1 MATSSFESVQ
11 EKVQAYALA
20 QKLAHKD
27 YQEFWRK
34 ESRALH
40 WEKEAETVHDGKF
53 MDGKWFAGGRIN
65 ASYNCIDRHL
75 AKRGKNIAIIS
86 ENEQGEINKLTYE
99 DLFNLTASIASI
111 LCERGIKAHDRVAI
125 YMPMI
130 PEAIASMLACARIGA
145 IHTVIFGGFSKES
158 LADRIHDAEAVAVIT
173 AEYTQRKGQELFLR
187 ALVDDALK
195 DERTASVKTVLSFG
209 LDKKEQTGRLI
220 PFEEQKAFPDR
231 VKNPESFDAEHP
243 LFILYTSGTTGKP
256 KGIFHTT
263 GGYLTQVAST
273 TKWVFDLREQDLYW
287 CTADVGWIT
296 GHSYVTYGPLLLG
309 KSIFIYDGAL
319 NWPDTSRF
327 YQLIDKHA
335 ISVLYTAPTAIRMFM
350 RAGEENSHDLS
361 SLRLLGSVGE
371 PINPQAWLWYR
382 QVFGAERCEI
392 IDSWWQTE
400 TGAMMITPIEHI
412 SRQKPG
418 SASTPFLGIHA
429 QIVDDNG
436 QKVPT
441 GQSGFLVIS
450 KPWPSMARGIW
461 GDQDR
466 FLNTYF
472 KRFSGAYFTGDGA
485 KVDEEGD
492 FIISGRIDD
501 VVNVSGHRLGTAEI
515 ESALVSHQSVAEAAV
530 IGIPN
535 EITGQALVA
544 FVLLKNDVAAS
555 DSLNRELKEHVK
567 LAIGSFAK
575 PSVIHFAQN
584 LPKTRSGKI
593 MRRLLRA
600 KAMGEEVTDTST
612 LDDSTVA

>member
-1 MATSSFESVQ
+1 MATSSFESVP

-20 QKLAHKD
+20 QKLAQKD

-34 ESRALH
+34 ESLALS
-40 WEKEAETVHDGKF
+40 WAKEAHTVHDGKF
-53 MDGKWFAGGRIN
+53 MDGQWFLGGKIN
-65 ASYNCIDRHL
+65 ASYNCIDRHVI
-75 AKRGKNIAIIS
+75 AGRGKNIAIIS
-86 ENEQGEINKLTYE
+86 ENEQGEVRTLTYQ
-99 DLFNLTASIASI
+99 DLLDLTASIASI
-111 LCERGIKAHDRVAI
+111 LCERGVKASDRVAI
-125 YMPMI
+125 YMPMV
-130 PEAIASMLACARIGA
+130 PEAIASLLACARIGA
-145 IHTVIFGGFSKES
+145 IHTVIFGGFSKEA
-158 LADRIHDAEAVAVIT
+158 LAERIHDAQAVAVIT
-173 AEYTQRKGQELFLR
+173 AESTQRKGQELLLR
-187 ALVDDALK
+187 SVVDEALK
-195 DERTASVKTVLSFG
+195 DDRTTLVKTVLSFG
-209 LDKKEQTGRLI
+209 LDKKDQTSRLI
-220 PFEEQKAFPDR
+220 PYEEQKVFPDR

-263 GGYLTQVAST
+263 GGYLTQVIST

-296 GHSYVTYGPLLLG
+296 GHSYVTYGPLSLG

-319 NWPDTSRF
+319 NWPDTARF

-350 RAGEENSHDLS
+350 RAGEETSHDLS

-429 QIVDDNG
+429 QIVDEYG
-436 QKVPT
+436 QRVKA
-441 GQSGFLVIS
+441 GQSGYLVIS

-466 FLNTYF
+466 FFKTYF
-472 KRFSGAYFTGDGA
+472 KRFPGVYFTGDGA
-485 KVDEEGD
+485 KMDEEGD
-492 FIISGRIDD
+492 FTISGRIDD

-515 ESALVSHQSVAEAAV
+515 ESALVSHETVAEAAV
-530 IGIPN
+530 IGIPD
-535 EITGQALVA
+535 EVTGQSLVA
-544 FVLLKNDVAAS
+544 FVLLKNGITAS
-555 DSLNRELKEHVK
+555 EDLNHRLKEHVK
-567 LAIGSFAK
+567 NAIGSFAK
-575 PSVIHFAQN
+575 PSVIHFAKN

-593 MRRLLRA
+593 MRRLLKA
-600 KAMGEEVTDTST
+600 KATGEEILDTTTLDEST
-612 LDDSTVA
+612 L